1 MGLNSHNG
9 DPASAAAPEHD
20 VPSDSGL
27 SRYSFMV
34 VATCCLAGI
43 VEGFDYAAAAFA
55 APLIGR
61 AWDASNALIGVI
73 FTAAGLGAILGNIFL
88 APLGDRWGRRPAVIL
103 NLLLTALATFAGG
116 LTTNIEALALTR
128 LVCGI
133 GVGGLYPNLIA
144 LGLEYLPP
152 RHKALGAVIIACS
165 MPVGLSISGF
175 ISGSLGANY
184 GWPSIFY
191 FSAFISVIVALG
203 CVVALPES
211 PQYLIRFAQ
220 HKAKAI
226 DIMRKAFPDA
236 DPKLAETMAQS
247 AASKTDKESV
257 IQKFKSLVAP
267 GHLTTTLL
275 IWVITFL
282 TMCMN
287 YFFSGWL
294 PTALSKEGMDI
305 SAATRALSVFTI
317 GGLIG
322 SLVTSKAQTRV
333 SPAAALSSCY
343 VIATIGLLFLGQIAL
358 KDGPLLLVAMFFVGW
373 GIFGGQFSLVVITGR
388 YYSADIRSTGIGAA
402 TAIGRLGGMAISLL
416 GGFLL
421 ASSLNVS
428 LIFIGLAAPALIA
441 LVAIFGLWSLTRQRD
456 VSAVKTEYQPAE

>member
-1 MGLNSHNG
+1 MNPTSQTGG
-9 DPASAAAPEHD
+9 Q
-20 VPSDSGL
+20 L
-27 SRYSFMV
+27 SRYSLMV
-34 VATCCLAGI
+34 VAICCLAGI

-55 APLIGR
+55 APFIGR
-61 AWDASNALIGVI
+61 AWDVSNALIGII

-88 APLGDRWGRRPAVIL
+88 APLGDRWGRRPAIIF
-103 NLLLTALATFAGG
+103 NLLLTALATCAGG
-116 LTTNIEALALTR
+116 LATSIEMLALTR

-144 LGLEYLPP
+144 LGLEYLPT

-175 ISGSLGANY
+175 ISGSLGATY

-191 FSAFISVIVALG
+191 FSAFISAIVAIG
-203 CVVALPES
+203 CLALLPES
-211 PQYLIRFAQ
+211 PQYLIRFER
-220 HKAKAI
+220 HRAKAHE
-226 DIMRKAFPDA
+226 IMGKAFPDA
-236 DPKLAETMAQS
+236 DQQLLD
-247 AASKTDKESV
+247 AASTQPAADIRKEG
-257 IQKFKSLVAP
+257 IIEKFTSLVSEK
-267 GHLTTTLL
+267 HRTTTLL

-317 GGLIG
+317 GGLAG
-322 SLVTSKAQTRV
+322 SLITSKAQTRF

-343 VIATIGLLFLGQIAL
+343 VIAAMGLLFLGQIAL
-358 KDGPLLLVAMFFVGW
+358 KDGPLLLIAMFFVGW

-388 YYSADIRSTGIGAA
+388 YYSAEIRSTGIGAA

-416 GGFLL
+416 GGVLL
-421 ASSLNVS
+421 ASNLKVS
-428 LIFIGLAAPALIA
+428 LIFVGLSAPALIA
-441 LVAIFGLWSLTRQRD
+441 LFAIFGLWSLTSRD
-456 VSAVKTEYQPAE
+456 KKAEYQTAT